1 MAGKKTG
8 TKKKANDDYKNED
21 SASNWMSIFFTVAI
35 GNFFKDV
42 YFYSRFFLSNK
53 RRGLN
58 KRGGWKNHPT
68 RSTAG

>member
-35 GNFFKDV
+35 GNSFKDV
-42 YFYSRFFLSNK
+42 YFYRRFFLSNK
-53 RRGLN
+53 GRGLN
-58 KRGGWKNHPT
+58 KWQGWKNHPT
-68 RSTAG
+68 RSIAG

>member
-42 YFYSRFFLSNK
+42 YFYSRFFLSNM
-53 RRGLN
+53 
-58 KRGGWKNHPT
+58 
-68 RSTAG
+68 